1 MKKQTPVTKLDYWWD
16 PYYQLEKNIKH
27 FNTKMPLKFDLRNL
41 IIEKWKQISEGLEKA
56 VLAPPM
62 VLHDEAP
69 PAYAAE

>member
-1 MKKQTPVTKLDYWWD
+1 
-16 PYYQLEKNIKH
+16 
-27 FNTKMPLKFDLRNL
+27 MPLKFDLRNL